1 MNMYPMKLVTIIC
14 EALVREP
21 LTQLLDEVG
30 ARGYTLFSVEGRGAR
45 GLRTGDIQEFGNI
58 QVEVVVTP
66 KVAEVLLERLQ
77 EEFFQQVAMIAYE
90 SEVRVLRPGK
100 F

>member
-1 MNMYPMKLVTIIC
+1 MNTYPMKMVTIIC

-30 ARGYTLFSVEGRGAR
+30 AQGYTLFSVEGSGAR

-66 KVAEVLLERLQ
+66 KVAEILLERLQ
-77 EEFFQQVAMIAYE
+77 EEFFRQVAMIAYE